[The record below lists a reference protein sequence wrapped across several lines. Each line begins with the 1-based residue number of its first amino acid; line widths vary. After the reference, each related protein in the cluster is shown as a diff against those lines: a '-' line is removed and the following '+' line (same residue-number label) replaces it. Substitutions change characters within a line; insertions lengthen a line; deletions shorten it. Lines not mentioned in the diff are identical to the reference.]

1 MAQINPDAALA
12 AFRRAYGEA
21 ADTGVLLRAH
31 IAELETENERLR
43 AKLAEQ
49 ELAAAF
55 AGPDPA
61 AMAQALEQQNA
72 LAAISD
78 DERSPYSD

>member
-1 MAQINPDAALA
+1 MAQISPDAALV

-21 ADTGVLLRAH
+21 ADTCVLLRAH
-31 IAELETENERLR
+31 IAEVEAENQQL
-43 AKLAEQ
+43 KDLLAEHG
-49 ELAAAF
+49 LAAAL

-72 LAAISD
+72 LATGPD
-78 DERSPYSD
+78 DERGPYSD